1 VQFLTALARHINIQ
15 NHRIGLVAAWIVLPM
30 ILLQVIIVLMRYV
43 FGIGS
48 VMLQESIVY
57 MHAFLFMV
65 MAGYTLLHDSH
76 VRIDV
81 FYREASPQ
89 KKALI
94 NLIGSVA
101 FLIPV
106 CVLIIWVSWTYV
118 SISWSV
124 LEGSKETSGIP
135 GVFLLKSL
143 LIVFAALV
151 GIQGVSLAVRSICV
165 LRNLP
170 WPESEEAVKQP

>member
-1 VQFLTALARHINIQ
+1 MQLLTALARRINTL
-15 NHRIGLVAAWIVLPM
+15 NHKIGLVAAWVVLPM
-30 ILLQVIIVLMRYV
+30 VLLQVVIVLMRYV

-81 FYREASPQ
+81 FYREASP
-89 KKALI
+89 KTKALV

-143 LIVFAALV
+143 IIVFAALI
-151 GIQGVSLAVRSICV
+151 GIQGVSLAVRSLCV
-165 LRNLP
+165 LRGFP
-170 WPESEEAVKQP
+170 WPDSKEEVKQP